1 MQEIPGDLKF
11 LKSHEWARVEDKGT
25 VTVGISDHAQGLLG
39 DLVYVEL
46 PSVGDTVK
54 AGTAC
59 AVVES
64 VKAASDVYAPVSGE
78 IIAINEALPDKPETI
93 NEDAYGDGWLFVIQP
108 DNLAEDQDELL
119 DPDAYAEL
127 IENDEH

>member
-11 LKSHEWARVEDKGT
+11 MKSHEWARVEDKGT
-25 VTVGISDHAQGLLG
+25 VTCGISDQAQGLLG

-54 AGTAC
+54 AGNAC

-78 IIAINEALPDKPETI
+78 IVAVNEALPDKPETI
-93 NEDAYGDGWLFVIQP
+93 NEDAYGDGWLFVIKP
-108 DNLAEDQDELL
+108 DNLAEDQEELL

-127 IENDEH
+127 IESEDH